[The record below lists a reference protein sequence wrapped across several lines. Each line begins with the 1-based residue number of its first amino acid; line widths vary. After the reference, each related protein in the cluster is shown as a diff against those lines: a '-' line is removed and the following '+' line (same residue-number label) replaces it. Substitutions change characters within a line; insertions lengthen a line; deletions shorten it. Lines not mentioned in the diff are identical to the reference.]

1 MQILKSRPYLRP
13 RVKVATAPAT
23 AEAAVAARR
32 VVAALAAARDE
43 GRAQAVEIVQ
53 ICQLAGRPELARM
66 YLTEGMTPTQVRAAL
81 IAKSWDDAFGKVHA
95 LRLRPFFG
103 EQGR

>member
-1 MQILKSRPYLRP
+1 MQTLKSRPYLRP
-13 RVKVATAPAT
+13 RVKVGAATAQT
-23 AEAAVAARR
+23 AAVAARR
-32 VVAALAAARDE
+32 VVLDAARAE
-43 GRAQAVEIVQ
+43 ARAQAVEIVE
-53 ICQLAGRPELARM
+53 ICRLAGRLDMAPEFLTKRM
-66 YLTEGMTPTQVRAAL
+66 SKAQVRAAL